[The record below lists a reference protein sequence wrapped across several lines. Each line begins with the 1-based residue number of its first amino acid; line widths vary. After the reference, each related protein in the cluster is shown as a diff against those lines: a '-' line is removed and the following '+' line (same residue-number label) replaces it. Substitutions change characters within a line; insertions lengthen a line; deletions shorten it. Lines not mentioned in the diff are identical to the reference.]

1 MPLERLSCAH
11 CGSPVPLSSEAETTC
26 PACQAK
32 VAVPERH
39 REARRATEQV
49 LTNEVAARRWLERA
63 AHEPPAI
70 FSLFTFLDGG
80 LFWGLVFPAIFL
92 PMGVCLSTT
101 LVPAL
106 IRSVAHVRVVDVW
119 ADTTQGALSVGL
131 PFLVLTLGL
140 LISGFARKR
149 VLAQAGLQA
158 ALAAKPPVKA
168 SGVWSC
174 RTCGA
179 PLTVRAKDFSAR
191 CDYCDSD
198 NLVRISERWLAEV
211 QRRRDRLAAVV
222 SKADKDWRTLRAE
235 LRTSLLLRAI
245 FGVGL
250 IALVT
255 VPILGAKPS
264 YASPSTFDVTKPPNE
279 MPSWDE
285 HRKSA
290 STSECAPTR
299 ITAWLQ
305 GTGPCDERGCHFFA
319 LTSPRAGE
327 RVELQGNKLPRG
339 TVVMLEPRLMRFL
352 DSIWAPASELTTTSD
367 AQLVSLPVR
376 EGGWYRLHLIVP
388 DTQERQVLKFCL
400 RQTGD

>member
-1 MPLERLSCAH
+1 MPLERLSCSH
-11 CGSPVPLSSEAETTC
+11 CGSPVPLTSEAETSC
-26 PACQAK
+26 PACQTK

-49 LTNEVAARRWLERA
+49 LTNEASARSWLERA

-106 IRSVAHVRVVDVW
+106 IRTVAHVRIVDVW

-131 PFLVLTLGL
+131 PFIVLTLGL

-168 SGVWSC
+168 LGVWSC

-179 PLTVRAKDFSAR
+179 PLTVGAKDFSAR

-198 NLVRISERWLAEV
+198 NLVRISERWLGEV

-235 LRTSLLLRAI
+235 LRTSLLLRSI

-264 YASPSTFDVTKPPNE
+264 YASPSAFDVTKPPNE
-279 MPSWDE
+279 MPSWTE

-290 STSECAPTR
+290 PTSECTPTR

-305 GTGPCDERGCHFFA
+305 GKGPCDERGCHFFA
-319 LTSPRAGE
+319 LTSPLAGE
-327 RVELQGNKLPRG
+327 RVEVQGSALPRG

-352 DSIWAPASELTTTSD
+352 DSIWAPANELTTTSD

-388 DTQERQVLKFCL
+388 DTRERQILRFCV
-400 RQTGD
+400 RQAK